1 MMRRQLTLE
10 QGMYIA
16 GIIAFFVG
24 GPFILFYISKM
35 DSGIYPP
42 CVLYS
47 LLGIYCP
54 GCGGTRAMREL
65 LHGHIIQSLYYHPLV
80 VYSVTI
86 YLVFMISQTISLL
99 SRGRIKGVRFHYW
112 FLYGAVVVITLNFIL
127 KNLLKFVFGI
137 IVF

>member
-1 MMRRQLTLE
+1 MKRPLTLE
-10 QGMYIA
+10 QGMYIV

-24 GPFILFYISKM
+24 GPFILLYISKM

-54 GCGGTRAMREL
+54 GCGGTRAVKAL
-65 LHGHIIQSLYYHPLV
+65 LHGQIIQSLYYHPLV
-80 VYSVTI
+80 LYTAVI
-86 YLVFMISQTISLL
+86 YLVFMLSQTISLL
-99 SRGRIKGVRFHYW
+99 SRGRIKGIHFHYW
-112 FLYGAVVVITLNFIL
+112 FLYGALVVTALNFIG
-127 KNLLKFVFGI
+127 KNLLKFAFGV